1 MIIPAYNEEESIFDT
16 VTSILNYRKKVDF
29 DLDYVVINDGSTDM
43 TKQILEENHFNAV
56 HLVMNLGI
64 GGAVQTG
71 YKYALENDYDV
82 AVQFD
87 GDGQHDIESLS
98 DLLEPIRKNEADL
111 VIGSRFVGDVKSEF
125 QTTFMRR
132 FGIGVNGLLVK
143 ESWTQHR
150 DTD

>member
-1 MIIPAYNEEESIFDT
+1 M
-16 VTSILNYRKKVDF
+16 
-29 DLDYVVINDGSTDM
+29 VINDGSTDK

-56 HLVMNLGI
+56 NLVMNLGI

-71 YKYALENDYDV
+71 YKYALEHDYDV

-111 VIGSRFVGDVKSEF
+111 VIGSRFVGDVKSGIPNDFYE
-125 QTTFMRR
+125 TFW
-132 FGIGVNGLLVK
+132 N
-143 ESWTQHR
+143 
-150 DTD
+150 

>member
-1 MIIPAYNEEESIFDT
+1 MIIPAYNEEESIFET

-29 DLDYVVINDGSTDM
+29 DLDYVVINDGSTDK

-56 HLVMNLGI
+56 NLVMNLGI

-71 YKYALENDYDV
+71 YKYALEHDYDV

-98 DLLEPIRKNEADL
+98 DLLEPIRKKEAD
-111 VIGSRFVGDVKSEF
+111 
-125 QTTFMRR
+125 
-132 FGIGVNGLLVK
+132 
-143 ESWTQHR
+143 
-150 DTD
+150 